1 VKTQVMALKLHEE
14 MTSIS
19 HSLHCEYAKKNA
31 VIHREEF
38 ILLTHTLGVLA
49 FRFAGIVDKMFIV

>member
-1 VKTQVMALKLHEE
+1 MP
-14 MTSIS
+14 
-19 HSLHCEYAKKNA
+19 KNS

-49 FRFAGIVDKMFIV
+49 CRFADIVDKMFIV